1 MGRRKKGRDISGILL
16 LDKPLGYSSNGALQR
31 VKRFFGANKAGHTGA
46 LDPLASGMLPICLGE
61 ATKFSSYLL
70 EADKS
75 YLATC
80 KLGQTTTTGDAEGEV
95 VQQRSVE
102 VYDSHLLAELV
113 EKFSGEID
121 QIPPMYSA
129 LKHNGQPLYKL
140 ARKGEE
146 IERKSRRIT
155 IYNLEILRHQGDEL
169 DIRVHSSKGTYIRT
183 LAEDIGEFL
192 GCGAHLTA
200 LRREWVAGFKDH
212 PMVSLELVEQ
222 LAEQGHEA
230 LDALLL
236 PMETALKDFPQVE
249 LSADA
254 SFYICRGQ
262 QVFVPN
268 SPSSGLLRLYS
279 HENAFLGL
287 GEIQDD
293 GRIAP
298 KRLISSGEDSPN

>member
-16 LDKPLGYSSNGALQR
+16 LDKPLGFSSNGALQR
-31 VKRFFGANKAGHTGA
+31 VKRMFGANKAGHTGA

-70 EADKS
+70 DANKC
-75 YLATC
+75 YTATC

-95 VQQRSVE
+95 VQQRPVE
-102 VYDSHLLAELV
+102 VYNDDLLARLV
-113 EKFSGEID
+113 EKFSGEIE

-155 IYNLEILRHQGDEL
+155 IVDLEILRYQGDEL
-169 DIRVHSSKGTYIRT
+169 DIRVHCTKGTYIRT

-192 GCGAHLTA
+192 GCGAHLIA
-200 LRREWVAGFKDH
+200 LHREWVAGFKDH
-212 PMVSLELVEQ
+212 PMISLELVEQ
-222 LAEQGHEA
+222 LAEQGHDK
-230 LDALLL
+230 LDENLL

-262 QVFVPN
+262 QVFVAN

-279 HENAFLGL
+279 HEKAFLGL
-287 GEIQDD
+287 GEIQSD
-293 GRIAP
+293 GKIAP
-298 KRLISSGEDSPN
+298 KRLISSGE

>member
-1 MGRRKKGRDISGILL
+1 MARRKKGRAISGILL

-31 VKRFFGANKAGHTGA
+31 AKWLYQAQKAGHTGA

-70 EADKS
+70 DADKC
-75 YLATC
+75 YTATC
-80 KLGQTTTTGDAEGEV
+80 KLGITTTTGDREGEV
-95 VQQRSVE
+95 VQQRPVA
-102 VYDSHLLAELV
+102 VYDSARMGQLLER
-113 EKFSGEID
+113 FSGEIE
-121 QIPPMYSA
+121 QIPPMHSA

-140 ARKGEE
+140 ARKGQE
-146 IERKSRRIT
+146 IERKSRRVMISS
-155 IYNLEILRHQGDEL
+155 LEILCYQDDEL
-169 DIRVHSSKGTYIRT
+169 EIRVHCSKGTYIRT

-222 LAEQGHEA
+222 LAEQGHEK
-230 LDALLL
+230 LDELLL
-236 PMETALKDFPQVE
+236 PMETALNDFPQVE

-262 QVFVPN
+262 QVYVPN

-287 GEIQDD
+287 GEVQSD
-293 GRIAP
+293 GMIAP
-298 KRLISSGEDSPN
+298 KRLISSGE

>member
-1 MGRRKKGRDISGILL
+1 VGRRKKGRDISGIFL

-31 VKRFFGANKAGHTGA
+31 VKRFFNANKAGHTGA

-61 ATKFSSYLL
+61 STKFSSYLL
-70 EADKS
+70 DANKC
-75 YLATC
+75 YIATC
-80 KLGQTTTTGDAEGEV
+80 KLGVTTTTGDTEGEV
-95 VQQRSVE
+95 VQQRTVD
-102 VYDSHLLAELV
+102 VYDAERIRRV
-113 EKFSGEID
+113 IEHFSGEIE

-129 LKHNGQPLYKL
+129 LKHNGTPLYKL
-140 ARKGEE
+140 ARKGQE

-155 IYNLEILRHQGDEL
+155 IYNLEILRYHGDEL
-169 DIRVHSSKGTYIRT
+169 DIRVHCSKGTYIRT

-200 LRREWVAGFKDH
+200 LRREWVAGYKGL

-222 LAEQGHEA
+222 LAEQGFDQ
-230 LDALLL
+230 LDAQLL

-262 QVFVPN
+262 QVFVAN

-279 HENAFLGL
+279 HEKAFLGL
-287 GEIQDD
+287 GEVQSD
-293 GRIAP
+293 GKIAP
-298 KRLISSGEDSPN
+298 KRLISSDE

>member
-1 MGRRKKGRDISGILL
+1 MGRRRKGRDISGILL
-16 LDKPLGYSSNGALQR
+16 LDKPLGFSSNGALQR
-31 VKRFFGANKAGHTGA
+31 VKRLFGANKAGHTGA
-46 LDPLASGMLPICLGE
+46 LDPLASGMLPLCLGE

-70 EADKS
+70 DADKC
-75 YLATC
+75 YTATC
-80 KLGQTTTTGDAEGEV
+80 KLGATTTTGDAEGEV
-95 VQQRSVE
+95 VQLRPVE
-102 VYDSHLLAELV
+102 VYDSGLLAQLV
-113 EKFSGEID
+113 ERFSGEID

-155 IYNLEILRHQGDEL
+155 IYDLEILRHQDDEL
-169 DIRVHSSKGTYIRT
+169 DIRVHCSKGTYIRT

-212 PMVSLELVEQ
+212 SMVSLELVEQ
-222 LAEQGHEA
+222 LAEQGHQA

-236 PMETALKDFPQVE
+236 PMETALNDFPQVE

-279 HENAFLGL
+279 HEKAFLGL
-287 GEIQDD
+287 GEIQSD
-293 GRIAP
+293 GKIAP
-298 KRLISSGEDSPN
+298 KRLITSGE